1 MASAQEIIEGLRE
14 RGIRL
19 TIQRRLVIEV
29 LCELGGHV
37 TVQEIGQRLRQQGI
51 EINETTVYRILQWLK
66 EIGLV
71 SQTDLGRSELVYE
84 LVGEH
89 PHHHLVCLSC
99 GAIIDI
105 DYSLLIALGEQIR
118 REYGFEPRMDH
129 MAIFG
134 QCQRC
139 RSGHSNG
146 LPPKK

>member
-51 EINETTVYRILQWLK
+51 EIN